1 MIHSNDLT
9 SSPTFATRKQS
20 SSRRNYLLHAGT
32 KEKFIHRV
40 KSTVAVSRN
49 ERTNIVLACF
59 RKKTT
64 FFFFLFL
71 FARSILVSASP
82 HNHDWVIGA
91 RFGDNGCINI
101 AVHARGQT
109 RVVRRVVLAKQTR
122 TSIDSHTFLHL
133 PRRGKYLSSENLS
146 PTPDALMCFS
156 FIIDCYIKRSNEFL
170 QETGGG
176 GERREVEGWVRGVDT
191 RVLLKCKRKA
201 CGSITEKKEITRA

>member
-9 SSPTFATRKQS
+9 PSPTFATRKQS

-133 PRRGKYLSSENLS
+133 PRRGNIFLLK
-146 PTPDALMCFS
+146 
-156 FIIDCYIKRSNEFL
+156 IFL
-170 QETGGG
+170 QRETHWCAFRLLSIVTSNGPTNFCKKPGG

-201 CGSITEKKEITRA
+201 CGSITEEKEITRA

>member
-1 MIHSNDLT
+1 MNERIS
-9 SSPTFATRKQS
+9 SSPVSEKKQ
-20 SSRRNYLLHAGT
+20 
-32 KEKFIHRV
+32 
-40 KSTVAVSRN
+40 
-49 ERTNIVLACF
+49 
-59 RKKTT
+59 T

-133 PRRGKYLSSENLS
+133 PRRGNIFLLK
-146 PTPDALMCFS
+146 
-156 FIIDCYIKRSNEFL
+156 IFL
-170 QETGGG
+170 QRQTHWCAFRLLSIVTSNGPTNFCKKPGGG
-176 GERREVEGWVRGVDT
+176 GETRGGRVGPGRGHACFIKMQKESVWFDNWGEGNN
-191 RVLLKCKRKA
+191 
-201 CGSITEKKEITRA
+201 